1 MVRYHYALVD
11 DLISREDFDKKIEEK
26 AKECGNLV
34 DETAAALLV
43 VRDLGREH
51 VSISKL
57 YKKSSLFCFF
67 GKILDITKPK
77 EFDKQDGSKGFVTR
91 MTVGDKTGH
100 TTLVFWDE
108 QAMAISETFS
118 LGECIEVIGKA
129 GRSAKEIQPL
139 NMRKST
145 VMIECSREPGSI
157 KPPERRSVDLVVLVC
172 NPVHEYT
179 KRDGTP
185 GSMIS
190 GLAGTAD
197 GVFKF
202 TCFDPNLFS
211 DMSTGSAI
219 HVDSAYEKEGDY
231 NSKEFII
238 DNQCVLTSIEAIPE
252 IPFCPYN
259 TIQVDTLVSVR
270 GIITKVRPAKKF
282 IRRDGSESYVRNITI
297 SELDSDNNSKTT
309 LPVVLWDD
317 AGRNAWLAREHVEIF
332 FALAKI
338 GREGEIEI
346 SLGKGGLIRPK
357 FEKCS
362 EFVDLVGTVLHTDEG
377 NVLDCG
383 TGSYLLSSPH
393 PHGAIL
399 AARACISGA
408 RLFSESEKLITYSL
422 DEVKN
427 RVTLFLQ
434 ETE

>member
-1 MVRYHYALVD
+1 
-11 DLISREDFDKKIEEK
+11 
-26 AKECGNLV
+26 
-34 DETAAALLV
+34 
-43 VRDLGREH
+43 
-51 VSISKL
+51 
-57 YKKSSLFCFF
+57 
-67 GKILDITKPK
+67 
-77 EFDKQDGSKGFVTR
+77 
-91 MTVGDKTGH
+91 
-100 TTLVFWDE
+100 VFWDE
-108 QAMAISETFS
+108 QAIALSEVFS
-118 LGECIEVIGKA
+118 LGECIEVIGRS

-197 GVFKF
+197 GAFKF

-211 DMSTGSAI
+211 GISTGSAT
-219 HVDSAYEKEGDY
+219 HVESVYEKEGDY
-231 NSKEFII
+231 SSKDFII
-238 DNQCVLTSIEAIPE
+238 DSQCVLTSIESVPE
-252 IPFCPYN
+252 IPFCPYE
-259 TIQVDTLVSVR
+259 TIQMDTMVSVH
-270 GIITKVRPAKKF
+270 GIVTKVRPAKKF
-282 IRRDGSESYVRNITI
+282 TRRDGSESYVRNITI
-297 SELDSDNNSKTT
+297 SEPDFENNNKTT

-317 AGRNAWLAREHVEIF
+317 AGRNTWLVGEHVEIF

-357 FEKCS
+357 FEKCN
-362 EFVDLVGTVLHTDEG
+362 EFIDIIGTVLHTEDG
-377 NVLDCG
+377 IVLDSG
-383 TGSYLLSSPH
+383 IGSYLLSFPH
-393 PHGAIL
+393 PHGTIL
-399 AARACISGA
+399 ATRACIGGA

-427 RVTLFLQ
+427 RVTHFLQ